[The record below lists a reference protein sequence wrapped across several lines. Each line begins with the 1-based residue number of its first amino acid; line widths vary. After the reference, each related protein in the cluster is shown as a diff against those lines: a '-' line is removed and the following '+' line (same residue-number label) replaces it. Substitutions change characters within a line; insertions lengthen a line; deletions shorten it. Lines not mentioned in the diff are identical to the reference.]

1 MKVLIDTSVWSQ
13 ALRRQNSDAVGLL
26 ESRVVDLLKELIHDG
41 RVALLGPVRQEL
53 LSGVKAKVQFEKLQ
67 EILRVFPDESLSTAD
82 YELAAQS
89 FNNCRQAG
97 VQGSN
102 TDFLICAVSINR
114 QWPVLSLD
122 KDFELYQKHLPL
134 KLYNAYP

>member
-13 ALRRQNSDAVGLL
+13 ALRRQKVHTTSLIEA
-26 ESRVVDLLKELIHDG
+26 RAVDLLKELIHDG

-53 LSGVKAKVQFEKLQ
+53 LSGVKTKVQFENLLK
-67 EILRVFPDESLSTAD
+67 ILDVFPDVPLSNVD

-89 FNNCRQAG
+89 FNQCRQAG

-102 TDFLICAVSINR
+102 TDFLICAVSLNR
-114 QWPVLSLD
+114 AWPVLSLD
-122 KDFELYQKHLPL
+122 KDFERFQKHLPL
-134 KLYNAYP
+134 SLFKS

>member
-13 ALRRQNSDAVGLL
+13 ALRRQKVHTNSLIEA
-26 ESRVVDLLKELIHDG
+26 RAVDLLKELIHDG

-53 LSGVKAKVQFEKLQ
+53 LSGVKTKVQFENLLK
-67 EILRVFPDESLSTAD
+67 ILGVFPDVPLSNAD

-89 FNNCRQAG
+89 FNQCRQAG

-102 TDFLICAVSINR
+102 TDFLICAVSMNR
-114 QWPVLSLD
+114 AWPVLSLD
-122 KDFELYQKHLPL
+122 KDFERFQKHLPL
-134 KLYNAYP
+134 SLFKS